1 MERKISSV
9 QFALLLFLCSL
20 ASLLI
25 SSGSFAAM
33 AAFLPA
39 MVLVWAALV
48 PAFLLGRQQGFLPA
62 LSAWGKGAVIPAA
75 LLLVIVCLFMA
86 AQELRV
92 YGFFLTSTVYPKA
105 QMGIF
110 LIGTGI
116 ACAYA
121 AGMGLE
127 PLARLGLWASV
138 FAAIAFMALALGLM
152 PSVKNMPVLHIPSQ
166 QEMPVFFQKALGL
179 ACASGEALLFL
190 ILAPRARSRRK
201 QGRKG
206 VFLWL
211 SLAVIAAIFTGLL
224 SEAALGDYRE
234 TRRFPLHTAA
244 AAAHFSPQGRM
255 DLLFLF
261 LYTGAVFVKISLWL
275 YGGCLALRYLF
286 PRMRRG
292 VLAFLCGA
300 GAVMF
305 GFLPFTQTITSF
317 LLSGWMLAFVFIA
330 PLIPLLF
337 SRKGGKQ

>member
-9 QFALLLFLCSL
+9 QLALLLFLCSL

-25 SSGSFAAM
+25 SSGSFTAM

-39 MVLVWAALV
+39 MVFVWAALV
-48 PAFLLGRQQGFLPA
+48 PAFLLGRRQGFLPA

-75 LLLVIVCLFMA
+75 LLLVMVCLFMA

-110 LIGTGI
+110 LVGTGI

-138 FAAIAFMALALGLM
+138 FAAIAFIALALGLM
-152 PSVKNMPVLHIPSQ
+152 PSVKNMPVFHVAP
-166 QEMPVFFQKALGL
+166 QEMPVFFQRALGL

-206 VFLWL
+206 VSLWL
-211 SLAVIAAIFTGLL
+211 SLTAAAAIFTGLL
-224 SEAALGDYRE
+224 SETALGAYRE
-234 TRRFPLHTAA
+234 TRRYPLHTAA

-275 YGGCLALRYLF
+275 YGGCLVLRYLF
-286 PRMRRG
+286 PRARRG
-292 VLAFLCGA
+292 LLAFLCGA
-300 GAVMF
+300 GAVIL
-305 GFLPFTQTITSF
+305 GFLPFTQTITDL
-317 LLSGWMLAFVFIA
+317 LLSGWVLAFVFIA
-330 PLIPLLF
+330 PWIPLLF
-337 SRKGGKQ
+337 FRKGERP

>member
-9 QFALLLFLCSL
+9 QLALLLFLCSL

-25 SSGSFAAM
+25 SNGSFSIM

-39 MVLVWAALV
+39 MVLVGAALV
-48 PAFLLGRQQGFLPA
+48 PAFLLGRKQGFLPA
-62 LSAWGKGAVIPAA
+62 LSSWGKGAVIPAA
-75 LLLVIVCLFMA
+75 FLLVMVCLFMA

-116 ACAYA
+116 VCAYA

-138 FAAIAFMALALGLM
+138 FAAVVFIAFILGLA
-152 PSVKNMPVLHIPSQ
+152 PSMKNMPVFHASPEGMS
-166 QEMPVFFQKALGL
+166 VFFQNAFRV

-190 ILAPRARSRRK
+190 ILAPRARSRR
-201 QGRKG
+201 QKG
-206 VFLWL
+206 GKGISLWL
-211 SLAVIAAIFTGLL
+211 SLAVIAAILTGLL
-224 SEAALGDYRE
+224 SEIALGAYRE

-261 LYTGAVFVKISLWL
+261 LYTGAVFIKISLWL
-275 YGGCLALRYLF
+275 YGGCFVLRYLF

-292 VLAFLCGA
+292 ILAIVGGT
-300 GAVMF
+300 GAVIL
-305 GFLPFTQTITSF
+305 GFLPFTQTITNL
-317 LLSGWMLAFVFIA
+317 LLSGWMLAFVFIG
-330 PLIPLLF
+330 PLVPLLF
-337 SRKGGKQ
+337 FRKGASQ